1 MPSCSAWGKLGSNKM
16 KKSSEDTITAS
27 NAARPQEA
35 SKNVSRTHCTALSWK
50 KWNCFGFSSFLIYSV
65 SSEKF
70 LGVAA
75 ASLRNR
81 GQAGFWFSPHFQI
94 FLFLSRLRLHEN
106 KFSRKING
114 LSTIAIF
121 LGRLEAPA
129 ANWVQPLSFGS
140 CFVGKCLL
148 GTLTWDTCCTLCL
161 FMLLPTPAKES
172 GGI

>member
-1 MPSCSAWGKLGSNKM
+1 MESWKLFIKKRMPSCSAWGKLGSNKM

-35 SKNVSRTHCTALSWK
+35 SKNVSRTRCTALSWK

-106 KFSRKING
+106 KFSSKING
-114 LSTIAIF
+114 LSTMAIF
-121 LGRLEAPA
+121 
-129 ANWVQPLSFGS
+129 WVGS
-140 CFVGKCLL
+140 KHQQLTKFSHCLL
-148 GTLTWDTCCTLCL
+148 DRALQGSVFWAL
-161 FMLLPTPAKES
+161 
-172 GGI
+172 